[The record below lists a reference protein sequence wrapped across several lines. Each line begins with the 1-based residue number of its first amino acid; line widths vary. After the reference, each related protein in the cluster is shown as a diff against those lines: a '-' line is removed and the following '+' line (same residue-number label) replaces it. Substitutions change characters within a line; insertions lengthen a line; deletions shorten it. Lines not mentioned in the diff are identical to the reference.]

1 MIRNQEYD
9 FHADWQLISDNILP
23 SAGLYFITWEG
34 KKGNQEKPSRF
45 IEIAE
50 YVENHYGDLEWD
62 VSHIE
67 AKGYHDIKVIAWMD
81 LPDKWEGD

>member
-9 FHADWQLISDNILP
+9 FYADWQPVSDGIMP
-23 SAGLYFITWEG
+23 DEGLYFITWEG
-34 KKGNQEKPSRF
+34 KIGECDKVFRF
-45 IEIAE
+45 IEMAE
-50 YVENHYGDLEWD
+50 YQSNYFGDSLWD